1 MRRNWILLA
10 VLMCILCLTGCGGE
24 DAASQSG
31 SEGPAAE
38 SVGAS
43 ASVSSGGEA
52 AEPEIREAEYC
63 TWPGFMDLTVTAEH
77 HVLTLAN
84 DADNTV
90 IFTFVI
96 TEEESGAVLYESGTV
111 APGEEDL
118 WDVYEAYTTG
128 SHTIIITTTAETGNR
143 LEQQIV
149 LTLPE
154 EGE

>member
-10 VLMCILCLTGCGGE
+10 ALMCALCLTGCGGE

-31 SEGPAAE
+31 SEAPAAE
-38 SVGAS
+38 P
-43 ASVSSGGEA
+43 ASVSADASSGGEA

-63 TWPGFMDLTVTAEH
+63 SWPGFMDLTVTEEH

-90 IFTFVI
+90 TFSFLI
-96 TEEESGAVLYESGTV
+96 TEEESGAVLYESGAV
-111 APGEEDL
+111 APGEADL
-118 WDVYEAYTTG
+118 WDIYEAYTTG
-128 SHTIIITTTAETGNR
+128 SHTVTITTTADTGNR
-143 LEQQIV
+143 LAQQIV